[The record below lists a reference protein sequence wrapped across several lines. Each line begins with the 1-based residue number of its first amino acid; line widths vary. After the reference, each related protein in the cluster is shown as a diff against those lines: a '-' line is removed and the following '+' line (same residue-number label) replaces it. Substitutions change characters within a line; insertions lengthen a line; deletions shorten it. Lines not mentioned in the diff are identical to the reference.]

1 MYFVNVDVKK
11 KKKKYSKCRCK
22 KKEKKYSKSECVF
35 GFFIYLWM
43 FFVIYDKTAKTK
55 EEFNNLIC
63 SW

>member
-11 KKKKYSKCRCK
+11 KK
-22 KKEKKYSKSECVF
+22 KKYSKSECVF

-55 EEFNNLIC
+55 EEFNILIC